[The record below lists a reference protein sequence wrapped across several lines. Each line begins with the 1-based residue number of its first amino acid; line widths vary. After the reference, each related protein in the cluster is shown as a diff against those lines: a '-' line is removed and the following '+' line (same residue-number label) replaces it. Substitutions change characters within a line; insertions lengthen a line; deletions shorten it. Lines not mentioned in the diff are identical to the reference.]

1 MARLREVQVCQTA
14 APGPQAPLVDVL
26 YEPTDEGGM
35 RMYQTNMYEGML
47 AETVM
52 MQGANG
58 DYIQAYL
65 ARPLGPGP
73 YPGMVL
79 IHHLP
84 GWDEWYREATRKFA
98 HHGFMTISPNLYYRE
113 GHGTPEDVAAKVRA
127 AGGVPDAQMVGDVE
141 GSLRYLRAM
150 PNCSGKV

>member
-1 MARLREVQVCQTA
+1 
-14 APGPQAPLVDVL
+14 
-26 YEPTDEGGM
+26 
-35 RMYQTNMYEGML
+35 MYQTNMYEGML
-47 AETVM
+47 SETVVVR
-52 MQGANG
+52 GANG
-58 DYIQAYL
+58 DLINAYF

-73 YPGMVL
+73 YPGMVI

-127 AGGVPDAQMVGDVE
+127 AGGVPDDQMVGDVE
-141 GSLRYLRAM
+141 GSLRYLRAL
-150 PNCSGKV
+150 PNCSGKVGCLRHLFRRTPYGHCRQSCEL